1 LRHSFRHFKNCDLQR
16 FVFVVIP
23 DFKEMTALAMP
34 NETCADGRHHL
45 PFAKLNSSAVCDVV
59 SRLPNVPSF
68 RAATVP
74 PTYKA

>member
-1 LRHSFRHFKNCDLQR
+1 
-16 FVFVVIP
+16 
-23 DFKEMTALAMP
+23 MTALAMP